1 MTREEAIY
9 SAGYIEGAC
18 LLLWMMPDDKIS
30 ADAVAAL
37 EQMAH
42 GIGEYL
48 MSGGSEEKAPQR

>member
-18 LLLWMMPDDKIS
+18 LLLWAMDDDKIS
-30 ADAVAAL
+30 AEAVADLKKKAR
-37 EQMAH
+37 

-48 MSGGSEEKAPQR
+48 MTGGPGEKEPQR